1 MPQSF
6 NLTSLIV
13 LLSILAFGLIFI
25 WVCSKIEDRRQKKI
39 MENRFPSPTSRRYPK
54 EVDSKLDITERF
66 YHN

>member
-25 WVCSKIEDRRQKKI
+25 WVCSKVEDRRQKKI
-39 MENRFPSPTSRRYPK
+39 MENRFPSATRKYPK
-54 EVDSKLDITERF
+54 EVDNKLDITERF